1 MKKIYHVEPVLES
14 FVWAGDKITEY
25 YGYQTTMTKVGQ
37 AYHVIALPDHLDN
50 IISETKE
57 HLSEFFE
64 RHPELFDCQ
73 YPIFPI
79 RMATS
84 CGQGLMSYHLH
95 PNDEYAW
102 QHEHCRGKVSGG
114 VAIFR

>member
-14 FVWAGDKITEY
+14 FVWAGDKITDY

-57 HLSEFFE
+57 HLSEFFK
-64 RHPELFDCQ
+64 RHPELFLTANTLFSQSVWLPHAD
-73 YPIFPI
+73 
-79 RMATS
+79 R
-84 CGQGLMSYHLH
+84 
-95 PNDEYAW
+95 D
-102 QHEHCRGKVSGG
+102 
-114 VAIFR
+114 